1 MKKPSSTASAASAA
15 SAAPSFDIDMSSMRI
30 SPSKVNTII
39 YARVSTLDQTKGYS
53 LDSQIQDCKKYALS
67 NGLKITQIIT
77 ESCSA
82 GEMMNQRE
90 LLKILQ
96 EYSNI
101 HLVVFSADR
110 LSRNFFDF
118 AQFEKTCNEKNI
130 IFHIAQK
137 NLISTVTTDLK
148 HITSDIRDAVTEHNT
163 LSRRIR
169 NSVQYRKQN
178 GIFFSGI
185 AKFGTKYIR
194 DRSGKIARVTDEIKE
209 KNIKKL
215 VNMLYYGGKCDKIN
229 SLLNEITN
237 RNDNKMYDFM
247 NEDDEVNEIL
257 YGNMSAS
264 MVADFLNHL
273 GVLRR
278 NRPWTGQSVLNL
290 LH

>member
-1 MKKPSSTASAASAA
+1 MKKSSSATAA
-15 SAAPSFDIDMSSMRI
+15 SAAPSFEIDMRSMKI
-30 SPSKVNTII
+30 SPSKTNAII
-39 YARVSTLDQTKGYS
+39 YVRVSTMDQTKGYS
-53 LDSQIQDCKKYALS
+53 LESQIQDCKRYALS
-67 NGLKITQIIT
+67 NGLKITQIISET
-77 ESCSA
+77 CSA
-82 GEMMNQRE
+82 GEMKHQRE

-137 NLISTVTTDLK
+137 SLISTVTTDLK
-148 HITSDIRDAVTEHNT
+148 HITSDIRDAVTERNT

-169 NSVQYRKQN
+169 NSVQYRKQH
-178 GIFFSGI
+178 GLFYPTIS
-185 AKFGTKYIR
+185 KFGTKYVR
-194 DRSGKIARVTDEIKE
+194 DKAGKIARVTDEIKE
-209 KNIKKL
+209 KNIKK
-215 VNMLYYGGKCDKIN
+215 VINMLYLGGKCDKIN

-237 RNDNKMYDFM
+237 RKDNKMYDYK
-247 NEDDEVNEIL
+247 NEDEEINEIL
-257 YGNMSAS
+257 YGNMSGQ

-278 NRPWTGQSVLNL
+278 NRPWTGQSILNL
-290 LH
+290 I